1 MSQVTFGFDEREP
14 EQPRKHKEPLK
25 EPVQALEGTEVEMK
39 TQPLLDFLLETK
51 RIRLVDV
58 KLAELLIGTE
68 PRRRMRCFILFC
80 CLPSLSKASI
90 VA

>member
-1 MSQVTFGFDEREP
+1 MSQMTFGFDEREP

-58 KLAELLIGTE
+58 KLAELLIGTDTSQKNE
-68 PRRRMRCFILFC
+68 VFYLIL
-80 CLPSLSKASI
+80 LLA